1 MRNASRRSLLSFLG
15 ATTLFGSMPSFAK
28 LTASDPI
35 MILIELQGANDSLN
49 TFVPYTNDYYY
60 RLRPQ
65 IHIPKSSVLHLNDNL
80 GFHPALTEVAKLY
93 ERGECAVIQG
103 LGYPQPVLSHF
114 KSIELWERGG
124 DGRRSGGLNGWLVQP
139 INQLA
144 AAIDYDAKA
153 IFLDQEG
160 GIFEG
165 GGGGYLGPDSLG
177 YKPVQFESRDATVP
191 ISIGSEKIGLLG
203 ELIEMRG
210 EADRYLEMVQKK
222 IQGRKR
228 EIYGFGNDGLSQQLS
243 KICNVISY
251 GVRVP
256 VFKVSLGS
264 FDTHDNQLPNHN
276 SLLSMLDSGISQT
289 VAALKEMGLWRNSV
303 IMTYSEFGRRVKENG
318 SAGTDHGMAAA
329 HFLLGGNISGG
340 FVGSQPNLSSLD
352 DNNLQFSLDYR
363 ALYDSI
369 LRGHFGV
376 QKNLFEKYKSDE
388 LAGLFS

>member
-1 MRNASRRSLLSFLG
+1 
-15 ATTLFGSMPSFAK
+15 
-28 LTASDPI
+28 
-35 MILIELQGANDSLN
+35 
-49 TFVPYTNDYYY
+49 
-60 RLRPQ
+60 
-65 IHIPKSSVLHLNDNL
+65 
-80 GFHPALTEVAKLY
+80 
-93 ERGECAVIQG
+93 
-103 LGYPQPVLSHF
+103 
-114 KSIELWERGG
+114 
-124 DGRRSGGLNGWLVQP
+124 
-139 INQLA
+139 
-144 AAIDYDAKA
+144 
-153 IFLDQEG
+153 
-160 GIFEG
+160 
-165 GGGGYLGPDSLG
+165 
-177 YKPVQFESRDATVP
+177 
-191 ISIGSEKIGLLG
+191 
-203 ELIEMRG
+203 MRG